1 MTIIPADETA
11 AAAAAAIAAAAA
23 GPLPK
28 LLRYEANCV

>member
-1 MTIIPADETA
+1 MNRPADETA

>member
-28 LLRYEANCV
+28 LLRYEASCV